1 MAFFLLLSEHLWTVT
16 WSTYM
21 FVFIFLPDMVACI
34 YDAIRDRHK
43 NIIKY
48 VILKR
53 KRGERGGTENVC
65 YWDRV
70 RGNPGTIYSLDA
82 R

>member
-1 MAFFLLLSEHLWTVT
+1 MIICS
-16 WSTYM
+16 
-21 FVFIFLPDMVACI
+21 
-34 YDAIRDRHK
+34 YDAISDRHK
-43 NIIKY
+43 NVIKY

-53 KRGERGGTENVC
+53 KIGVRGGTETTC

-70 RGNPGTIYSLDA
+70 RGNPGTVYLLDA